1 MNSRRTDRRSP
12 PGEHGFTLIEVILS
26 LFILAL
32 VLGPFLRGLVG
43 QAQVGEDTEK
53 LQMAAKMLQ
62 SVKEEVAAV
71 RFRDFRTYAD
81 ANQPNEAGEYKLD
94 DMFWPHSRDEV
105 ITFQKKYRDFSVS
118 GSYKFIKRQ
127 GREPTER
134 SMVYFRVR
142 VGWNQPNAGRQER
155 STSMIL
161 VEPKS

>member
-1 MNSRRTDRRSP
+1 MRVLR
-12 PGEHGFTLIEVILS
+12 GFTLIEVILS

-53 LQMAAKMLQ
+53 LQMASKILQ
-62 SVKEEVAAV
+62 SVKEEVTAV

-81 ANQPNEAGEYKLD
+81 SSQPGETGDYKLD

-105 ITFQKKYRDFSVS
+105 VNYQKRYRDFSVT
-118 GSYKFIKRQ
+118 GTFRFIQRQ
-127 GREPTER
+127 NREKTDR
-134 SMVYFRVR
+134 SMIFFRVR
-142 VGWNQPNAGRQER
+142 VAWNQPNAGMQER
-155 STSMIL
+155 FTSMIL